1 MIIYLAATMASAM
14 VAIKQRAI
22 FVPIVIKHS
31 VAIAVNIV
39 VNIKIEKILSL
50 LEYSIRCMRLKNR

>member
-1 MIIYLAATMASAM
+1 MIIYLAATMVSAM
-14 VAIKQRAI
+14 VAIKQRVI
-22 FVPIVIKHS
+22 FIPIVIKQS

-50 LEYSIRCMRLKNR
+50 VGYSIRCMRLKNR